1 MSYPNPYLEDGY
13 ATNHFILQLER
24 YQKMNSMRFNGGA
37 IPSTIISGL
46 GCRNQ
51 VLQELEKLGLKRLL
65 IICSPT
71 LRRKTSFIT
80 ELERDLGDRLIGVYD
95 GVKPSAPILAVR
107 HASEFAR
114 NLSPDAILSVGGGA
128 VHDTAKGVA
137 VMCPSGRNITDFVSR
152 FEPPNTFHSVDIDID
167 PLPVLT
173 MPSTFSAA
181 DVVGGGAVTDEE
193 NGEKLIFLHP
203 KLTPACVFLDGEIV
217 ASTPRKVL
225 TESGMN
231 AVHHCL
237 EALYS
242 KGHQPITDALALEAL
257 RRLVDTLPRLAPKVT
272 DPDPSDFQKALE
284 ATAMSGLT
292 YANSW
297 LGIGH
302 SVCHSLGGRYG
313 LSHGAANSVMIRHS
327 IRFNLEHAANRL
339 ELAAQALGAS
349 FPPAQKA
356 LAAHYM
362 VSVVDWLTEVLETP
376 RTLREI
382 GLPEG
387 QFERI
392 AKDVM
397 SDPQTYWNPRPAR
410 EDEIVDMLH
419 SAW

>member
-1 MSYPNPYLEDGY
+1 
-13 ATNHFILQLER
+13 
-24 YQKMNSMRFNGGA
+24 MNSIRFDGGA
-37 IPSTIISGL
+37 IPATIVSGL

-51 VLQELEKLGLKRLL
+51 VAQELDKLGYKRVL
-65 IICSPT
+65 IISSPT

-80 ELERDLGDRLIGVYD
+80 ELEQNLGQRLVGIYD
-95 GVKPSAPILAVR
+95 GVKPNAPESVIR
-107 HASEFAR
+107 NASDFAR
-114 NLSPDAILSVGGGA
+114 DLSPDAILSIGGGA

-137 VMCPSGRNITDFVSR
+137 VMCPSGRSIIDFVSR
-152 FEPPNTFHSVDIDID
+152 FEPPDTFHRVDIDVD

-193 NGEKLIFLHP
+193 NGEKLIFVHP
-203 KLTPACVFLDGEIV
+203 KLTPVCVFLDGEIV
-217 ASTPRKVL
+217 ASTPRKIL
-225 TESGMN
+225 SESGMN

-237 EALYS
+237 EAIYS

-257 RRLVDTLPRLAPKVT
+257 RRLVDTLPRLAPSIAA
-272 DPDPSDFQKALE
+272 PDQNDFQRALE
-284 ATAMSGLT
+284 ATSMSGLT

-313 LSHGAANSVMIRHS
+313 LSHGAANSVMVRHS
-327 IRFNLEHAANRL
+327 IRFNLSHAADRL
-339 ELAAQALGAS
+339 ELATQALGVS
-349 FPPAQKA
+349 FPQAQKA
-356 LAAHYM
+356 LAARHM
-362 VSVVDWLTEVLETP
+362 ISVVDWLSEILETP

-387 QFERI
+387 QFEQI

-397 SDPQTYWNPRPAR
+397 VDPQTYWNPRPAS
-410 EDEIVDMLH
+410 EKEVVAMLQD
-419 SAW
+419 AW